1 MCSPFNLA
9 DLICLMRS
17 GGVIVP
23 KLDVFRMNI
32 SIPQRTSTP
41 DDPGIA
47 DLILTKDR
55 RMMNLELL
63 KDRLGRM

>member
-1 MCSPFNLA
+1 
-9 DLICLMRS
+9 
-17 GGVIVP
+17 
-23 KLDVFRMNI
+23 MNI

-47 DLILTKDR
+47 DLIFTKDR